1 VVHAVSKTLFT
12 IGYEK
17 RSLNDLLTTL
27 KAAGVVTLI
36 DVRDLPLSR
45 RPGFSKRQLAA
56 GLEEVGLRYLH
67 LKPLGTPKEGRVA
80 NHAKD
85 WPKFWNIVE
94 TQLARPEA
102 DLAIQQAA
110 ALAGEGPTCLL
121 CYEANH
127 LICHR
132 LTVADRLRERFGF
145 QVTHLS
151 PFAP

>member
-1 VVHAVSKTLFT
+1 LSQTLFT

-17 RSLNDLLTTL
+17 RSLADLLSNLT
-27 KAAGVVTLI
+27 AVGVATLI

-45 RPGFSKRQLAA
+45 RAGFSKRQLAA
-56 GLEEVGLRYLH
+56 GLEEVGVRYVH
-67 LKPLGTPKEGRVA
+67 LKPLGTPKEGRIA
-80 NHAKD
+80 NKARE

-102 DLAIQQAA
+102 DLALQQAA
-110 ALAGEGPTCLL
+110 AIAGAGLACLL

-132 LTVADRLRERFGF
+132 LTVAERLQNRFGF
-145 QVTHLS
+145 QIEHLA
-151 PFAP
+151 PFAPS

>member
-1 VVHAVSKTLFT
+1 MVGVLSATLFT

-17 RSLNDLLTTL
+17 RSLADLLTHL
-27 KAAGVVTLI
+27 KAVGVVTLI

-56 GLEEVGLRYLH
+56 GLEEVGVRYVH
-67 LKPLGTPKEGRVA
+67 MKPLGTPKEGRVA
-80 NHAKD
+80 NHAGD
-85 WPKFWNIVE
+85 WPKFWDIVN

-102 DLAIQQAA
+102 DLAMQQAA
-110 ALAGEGPTCLL
+110 AIAGAGPTCLL

-132 LTVADRLRERFGF
+132 LTVAEKLRDRFGF
-145 QVTHLS
+145 EIAHL
-151 PFAP
+151 APYAA